1 MDFQAGNSKRRS
13 RLREPPL
20 SWKWYA
26 LWSPCISRA
35 QFFHFLES
43 SSKAPRFHR
52 STIEKSKRRWIWA
65 ARVLDYW
72 NQMNQITLRF
82 LIDWSE
88 NNCFFRE
95 SSSCSFRTVIVNEY
109 KKEAFEKV
117 KNLGGNGTLK
127 FVIVLIFSLELV
139 ICRHLSIYELW
150 KSPVV
155 CVLAAPKENNGLTF
169 SAVNG
174 STFAERWEVFKSPKS
189 AEL

>member
-1 MDFQAGNSKRRS
+1 
-13 RLREPPL
+13 
-20 SWKWYA
+20 
-26 LWSPCISRA
+26 
-35 QFFHFLES
+35 
-43 SSKAPRFHR
+43 
-52 STIEKSKRRWIWA
+52 
-65 ARVLDYW
+65 
-72 NQMNQITLRF
+72 MNQITLRF

-95 SSSCSFRTVIVNEY
+95 SSSCSFRTVIVNDY

-155 CVLAAPKENNGLTF
+155 CVLAAPKENNGLIF